1 MSAIET
7 NKAIVRR
14 YLEAVEAGDADTCD
28 TLHARDATWWVLG
41 GGEMSREVF
50 IAAVREMVASSSYR
64 LVTIRSMI
72 AEDDKVAVEIESEM
86 HFGAHVYRN
95 LYHDLFVIGDGLIV
109 HGREYLDTKIV
120 AEFQTL
126 LGV

>member
-1 MSAIET
+1 MSACET

-14 YLEAVEAGDADTCD
+14 YLEAVEAGNADMCDA
-28 TLHARDATWWVLG
+28 LHARDATWWVLG

-50 IAAVREMVASSSYR
+50 IAAVRAMASGSSHR
-64 LVTIRSMI
+64 TVTIHSMI
-72 AEDDKVAVEIESEM
+72 AEDNRVAVEIESEM

-95 LYHDLFVIGDGLIV
+95 LYHDLFVIRGGLIV
-109 HGREYLDTKIV
+109 HGREYLDTKVV